1 MCSIIEDIY
10 QEGRE
15 EGRRE
20 GREEGR
26 AEGRLNSLFDTI
38 RKLRLTTGWSDEE
51 IVDKFSISDEDWK
64 LFLAS
69 N

>member
-1 MCSIIEDIY
+1 M
-10 QEGRE
+10 
-15 EGRRE
+15 
-20 GREEGR
+20 
-26 AEGRLNSLFDTI
+26 NSLFDTI